1 MQARINFSI
10 NQNVMLMAKAIASIS
25 LGRLNNGAHFEYVS
39 MVLTS
44 LQSQT
49 AVKQKVAD
57 LAAAFASAVEA
68 EDAVL
73 KVSTK
78 SLITDDLSQADQD
91 RDTFYAG
98 YKKAVEGF
106 LHMPIADMAQA
117 AKVLNQHI
125 KDYRINT
132 QAQIDKETGL
142 LANFIADLEGK
153 YAAQVTTLGLSVF
166 VTHMKE
172 ANERVRTLIRQR
184 VNERMGIT
192 IGALRTARTA
202 TDAAYHNL
210 VQMVNA
216 LALVNGD
223 ADYAAFIDYVNAEI
237 TRYKREVLNQK
248 ASAADTS
255 ADSST
260 STDTDA
266 SDADNTGS
274 GGSSDTGGSG
284 SDSGSQSGGSSSGT
298 GGSSTTL
305 PGDSGTGED

>member
-1 MQARINFSI
+1 MKIPTFGHFCPRVGIF
-10 NQNVMLMAKAIASIS
+10 QN
-25 LGRLNNGAHFEYVS
+25 
-39 MVLTS
+39 
-44 LQSQT
+44 
-49 AVKQKVAD
+49 
-57 LAAAFASAVEA
+57 
-68 EDAVL
+68 
-73 KVSTK
+73 
-78 SLITDDLSQADQD
+78 
-91 RDTFYAG
+91 
-98 YKKAVEGF
+98 
-106 LHMPIADMAQA
+106 
-117 AKVLNQHI
+117 
-125 KDYRINT
+125 
-132 QAQIDKETGL
+132 TGL

-153 YAAQVTTLGLSVF
+153 YASYVSTLGLTLF

-172 ANERVRTLIRQR
+172 ANERVRTLVRQR

-192 IGALRTARTA
+192 VGALRTARTA

-266 SDADNTGS
+266 PDADNTDSSTS
-274 GGSSDTGGSG
+274 GDSGSS
-284 SDSGSQSGGSSSGT
+284 SDSGSGSTSGGT
-298 GGSSTTL
+298 GGSSTT
-305 PGDSGTGED
+305 PSGDSGTGED

>member
-1 MQARINFSI
+1 MGKEILPINLVRMNS
-10 NQNVMLMAKAIASIS
+10 
-25 LGRLNNGAHFEYVS
+25 GAHFEYVS
-39 MVLTS
+39 MMLASV
-44 LQSQT
+44 QSQA

-57 LAAAFASAVEA
+57 LVAALASAIEA
-68 EDAVL
+68 EDEAL

-78 SLITDDLSQADQD
+78 SFITDDLAQADQD

-106 LHMPIADMAQA
+106 LHMPVADMAQA
-117 AKVLNQHI
+117 AKVLKQHI

-132 QAQIDKETGL
+132 RAQIDQNTGL

-153 YAAQVTTLGLSVF
+153 YASYVSTLGLSLF

-172 ANERVRTLIRQR
+172 ANERVRTLVRQR
-184 VNERMGIT
+184 NNERMGIT
-192 IGALRTARTA
+192 VGALKTARTA

-210 VQMVNA
+210 VDMVNA

-223 ADYAAFIDYVNAEI
+223 AAYAAFIDYVNVEI
-237 TRYKREVLNQK
+237 TRYKREVLSQK
-248 ASAADTS
+248 ASAVDTS

-266 SDADNTGS
+266 SDTDNTDS
-274 GGSSDTGGSG
+274 GDTGSSDSGSG
-284 SDSGSQSGGSSSGT
+284 SSSSDSGSQSGGSSSGT
-298 GGSSTTL
+298 GGSSTT
-305 PGDSGTGED
+305 PSGDSGTGED

>member
-78 SLITDDLSQADQD
+78 SLITDDLAQADQD

-153 YAAQVTTLGLSVF
+153 YAAQVATLGLSVF

-192 IGALRTARTA
+192 VGALKAARVN

-260 STDTDA
+260 STDTGT

-298 GGSSTTL
+298 GGSSTT
-305 PGDSGTGED
+305 PSGDSGTGED

>member
-1 MQARINFSI
+1 
-10 NQNVMLMAKAIASIS
+10 MAKKMINSIS
-25 LGRLNNGAHFEYVS
+25 LTRMNSGAHFEYVS

-44 LQSQT
+44 IQSQA

-57 LAAAFASAVEA
+57 LVAALASAIEA
-68 EDAVL
+68 EDEAL

-78 SLITDDLSQADQD
+78 SFITDDLAQADQD

-106 LHMPIADMAQA
+106 LHTPIADMAQA
-117 AKVLNQHI
+117 AKVLKQHI

-132 QAQIDKETGL
+132 RAQIDQNTGL

-153 YAAQVTTLGLSVF
+153 YAAQVATLGLSVF

-192 IGALRTARTA
+192 VGALKAARVN

-266 SDADNTGS
+266 DNTG
-274 GGSSDTGGSG
+274 G
-284 SDSGSQSGGSSSGT
+284 SDSGSGSTSDSGSSSDSGSGSTSGGT
-298 GGSSTTL
+298 GGSSTM
-305 PGDSGTGED
+305 PSGDSGTGED

>member
-1 MQARINFSI
+1 MGKEILPINLVRMNS
-10 NQNVMLMAKAIASIS
+10 
-25 LGRLNNGAHFEYVS
+25 GAHFEYVS
-39 MVLTS
+39 MMLASV
-44 LQSQT
+44 QSQA

-57 LAAAFASAVEA
+57 LVAALASAIEA
-68 EDAVL
+68 EDAAL

-78 SLITDDLSQADQD
+78 SFITDDIAQADQD

-106 LHMPIADMAQA
+106 LHMPVADMAQA
-117 AKVLNQHI
+117 AKVLKQHI

-132 QAQIDKETGL
+132 RAQIDQNTGL

-153 YAAQVTTLGLSVF
+153 YAAQVATLGLSVF

-172 ANERVRTLIRQR
+172 ANERVRTLVRQR
-184 VNERMGIT
+184 NNERMGIAV
-192 IGALRTARTA
+192 GALKTARVN

-210 VQMVNA
+210 VDMVNA

-223 ADYAAFIDYVNAEI
+223 ADYATFIDYVNVEI

-248 ASAADTS
+248 ASAVDTS

-266 SDADNTGS
+266 DNTDS
-274 GGSSDTGGSG
+274 GDSGDSGSG
-284 SDSGSQSGGSSSGT
+284 STSSGSGSGSQSGGSSSGT
-298 GGSSTTL
+298 GGSSTT
-305 PGDSGTGED
+305 PSGDSGTGED

>member
-1 MQARINFSI
+1 MGKEILTINLVRMNS
-10 NQNVMLMAKAIASIS
+10 
-25 LGRLNNGAHFEYVS
+25 GAHFEYVS
-39 MVLTS
+39 MMLASV
-44 LQSQT
+44 QSQA

-57 LAAAFASAVEA
+57 LVAALASAIEA
-68 EDAVL
+68 EDAAL

-78 SLITDDLSQADQD
+78 SFITDDIAQADQD

-153 YAAQVTTLGLSVF
+153 YAGQVATLGLSVF

-266 SDADNTGS
+266 PDADNTDSSTS
-274 GGSSDTGGSG
+274 GDSGSSSTSSG

-298 GGSSTTL
+298 GGSSTT
-305 PGDSGTGED
+305 PSGDSGTGED

>member
-1 MQARINFSI
+1 MGKEILPIN
-10 NQNVMLMAKAIASIS
+10 
-25 LGRLNNGAHFEYVS
+25 LGRMNSGAHFEYVS
-39 MVLTS
+39 MVLAS
-44 LQSQT
+44 VQSQA

-57 LAAAFASAVEA
+57 LVAALASAIEA
-68 EDAVL
+68 EDAAL

-78 SLITDDLSQADQD
+78 SFITDDIAQADQD

-153 YAAQVTTLGLSVF
+153 YAGQVATLGLSVF

-266 SDADNTGS
+266 PDADNTDSSTS
-274 GGSSDTGGSG
+274 GDSGSSSTSSG

-298 GGSSTTL
+298 GGSSTT
-305 PGDSGTGED
+305 PSGDSGTGED

>member
-1 MQARINFSI
+1 MGKEILPINLVRMNS
-10 NQNVMLMAKAIASIS
+10 
-25 LGRLNNGAHFEYVS
+25 GAHFEYVS
-39 MVLTS
+39 MMLASV
-44 LQSQT
+44 QSQA

-57 LAAAFASAVEA
+57 LVAALASAIEA
-68 EDAVL
+68 EDAAL

-78 SLITDDLSQADQD
+78 SFITDDIAQADQD

-132 QAQIDKETGL
+132 RAQIDQNTGL

-153 YAAQVTTLGLSVF
+153 YAAQVATLGLSVF

-172 ANERVRTLIRQR
+172 ANERVRTLVRQR

-192 IGALRTARTA
+192 VGALKTARTA

-210 VQMVNA
+210 VDMVNA

-223 ADYAAFIDYVNAEI
+223 ADYATFIDYVNVEI

-266 SDADNTGS
+266 SDTDNTDS
-274 GGSSDTGGSG
+274 GGSSDSDSG
-284 SDSGSQSGGSSSGT
+284 SGSQSGGSSSGT
-298 GGSSTTL
+298 GGSSTT
-305 PGDSGTGED
+305 PSGDSGTGED

>member
-1 MQARINFSI
+1 MGKEILPINLVRMNS
-10 NQNVMLMAKAIASIS
+10 
-25 LGRLNNGAHFEYVS
+25 GAHFEYVS
-39 MVLTS
+39 MMLASV
-44 LQSQT
+44 QSQA

-57 LAAAFASAVEA
+57 LVAALASAIEA
-68 EDAVL
+68 EDAAL

-78 SLITDDLSQADQD
+78 SFITDDIAQADQD

-106 LHMPIADMAQA
+106 LHMPVADMAQA
-117 AKVLNQHI
+117 AKVLKQHI

-132 QAQIDKETGL
+132 RAQIDQNTGL

-153 YAAQVTTLGLSVF
+153 YASYVSTLGLTLF

-172 ANERVRTLIRQR
+172 ANERVRTLVRQR

-192 IGALRTARTA
+192 VGALKTARTA

-210 VQMVNA
+210 VDMVNA

-223 ADYAAFIDYVNAEI
+223 ADYATFIDYVNVEI

-248 ASAADTS
+248 ASAVDTS

-266 SDADNTGS
+266 DNTDS
-274 GGSSDTGGSG
+274 GDSGDSGSG
-284 SDSGSQSGGSSSGT
+284 STSSGSGSGSQSGGSSSGT
-298 GGSSTTL
+298 GGSSTT
-305 PGDSGTGED
+305 PSGDSGTGED

>member
-1 MQARINFSI
+1 MGKEILPINLVRMNS
-10 NQNVMLMAKAIASIS
+10 
-25 LGRLNNGAHFEYVS
+25 GAHFEYVS
-39 MVLTS
+39 MMLASV
-44 LQSQT
+44 QSQA

-57 LAAAFASAVEA
+57 LVAALASAIEA
-68 EDAVL
+68 EDAAL

-78 SLITDDLSQADQD
+78 SFITDDIAQADQD

-106 LHMPIADMAQA
+106 LHTPVADMAQA
-117 AKVLNQHI
+117 AKVLKQHI

-132 QAQIDKETGL
+132 RAQIDQNTGL

-153 YAAQVTTLGLSVF
+153 YAAQVATLGLSVF

-192 IGALRTARTA
+192 VGALKAARVN

-223 ADYAAFIDYVNAEI
+223 AAYAAFIDYVNAEI
-237 TRYKREVLNQK
+237 TRYKREVLSQK

-266 SDADNTGS
+266 DNTDS
-274 GGSSDTGGSG
+274 GDSGDSGSG
-284 SDSGSQSGGSSSGT
+284 STSSGSGSGSQSGGSSSGT
-298 GGSSTTL
+298 GGSSTT
-305 PGDSGTGED
+305 PSGDSGTGED

>member
-78 SLITDDLSQADQD
+78 SLITDDLAQADQD

-153 YAAQVTTLGLSVF
+153 YAAQVATLGLSVF

-192 IGALRTARTA
+192 VGALKAARVN

-237 TRYKREVLNQK
+237 TRYKREVLSQK

-298 GGSSTTL
+298 GGSSTT
-305 PGDSGTGED
+305 PSGDSGTGED

>member
-10 NQNVMLMAKAIASIS
+10 NQNVMLMAKAITSIN
-25 LGRLNNGAHFEYVS
+25 LVRMNNGAHFEYVS

-78 SLITDDLSQADQD
+78 SLITDDLAQADQD

-153 YAAQVTTLGLSVF
+153 YAAQVATLGLSVF

-192 IGALRTARTA
+192 VGALKAARVN

-223 ADYAAFIDYVNAEI
+223 AAYAAFIDYVNAEI
-237 TRYKREVLNQK
+237 TRYKREVLSQK

-298 GGSSTTL
+298 GGSSTT
-305 PGDSGTGED
+305 PSGDSGTGED

>member
-1 MQARINFSI
+1 MGKEILPINLVRMNS
-10 NQNVMLMAKAIASIS
+10 
-25 LGRLNNGAHFEYVS
+25 GAHFEYVS
-39 MVLTS
+39 MMLASV
-44 LQSQT
+44 QSQA

-57 LAAAFASAVEA
+57 LVAALASAIEA
-68 EDAVL
+68 EDAAL

-78 SLITDDLSQADQD
+78 SFITDDIAQADQD

-106 LHMPIADMAQA
+106 LHTPIADMAQA
-117 AKVLNQHI
+117 AKVLKQHI

-132 QAQIDKETGL
+132 RAQIDQNTGL

-153 YAAQVTTLGLSVF
+153 YASYVSTLGLTLF

-172 ANERVRTLIRQR
+172 ANERVRTLVRQR
-184 VNERMGIT
+184 NNERMGIT
-192 IGALRTARTA
+192 VGALKAARTA

-210 VQMVNA
+210 VDMVNA

-223 ADYAAFIDYVNAEI
+223 ADYATFIDYVNVEI

-248 ASAADTS
+248 ASAVDTS

-266 SDADNTGS
+266 DNTDS
-274 GGSSDTGGSG
+274 GDSGDSGSG
-284 SDSGSQSGGSSSGT
+284 STSSGSGSGSQSGGSSSGT
-298 GGSSTTL
+298 GGSSTT
-305 PGDSGTGED
+305 PSGDSGTGED

>member
-1 MQARINFSI
+1 
-10 NQNVMLMAKAIASIS
+10 MAQKKITSIS
-25 LGRLNNGAHFEYVS
+25 LGRMNSGAHFEYVS
-39 MVLTS
+39 MVLAS
-44 LQSQT
+44 VQSQA
-49 AVKQKVAD
+49 AVKQKVSD
-57 LAAAFASAVEA
+57 LVAALASAIEA
-68 EDAVL
+68 EDEAL

-78 SLITDDLSQADQD
+78 SFITDDLAQADQD

-106 LHMPIADMAQA
+106 LHMPVADMAQA
-117 AKVLNQHI
+117 AKVLKQHI

-132 QAQIDKETGL
+132 RAQIDQNTGL

-153 YAAQVTTLGLSVF
+153 YAAQVATLGLSVF

-192 IGALRTARTA
+192 VGALKTARVN

-260 STDTDA
+260 STDTGT

>member
-1 MQARINFSI
+1 MGKEILPINLVRMNS
-10 NQNVMLMAKAIASIS
+10 
-25 LGRLNNGAHFEYVS
+25 GAHFEYVS
-39 MVLTS
+39 MMLASV
-44 LQSQT
+44 QSQA

-57 LAAAFASAVEA
+57 LVAALASAIEA
-68 EDAVL
+68 EDAAL

-78 SLITDDLSQADQD
+78 SFITDDIAQADQD

-106 LHMPIADMAQA
+106 LHMPVADMAQA
-117 AKVLNQHI
+117 AKVLKQHI

-132 QAQIDKETGL
+132 RAQIDQNTGL

-153 YAAQVTTLGLSVF
+153 YAAQVATLGLSVF

-266 SDADNTGS
+266 PDADNTDSSTS
-274 GGSSDTGGSG
+274 GDSGSS
-284 SDSGSQSGGSSSGT
+284 SDSGSGSTSGGT
-298 GGSSTTL
+298 GGSSTT
-305 PGDSGTGED
+305 PSGDSGTGED

>member
-78 SLITDDLSQADQD
+78 SLITDDLAQADQD

-153 YAAQVTTLGLSVF
+153 YAAQVATLGLSVF

-260 STDTDA
+260 STDTGT

-274 GGSSDTGGSG
+274 GDSSDTGGSG

-298 GGSSTTL
+298 GGSSTT
-305 PGDSGTGED
+305 PSGDSGTGED

>member
-1 MQARINFSI
+1 MGKEILPINLVRMNS
-10 NQNVMLMAKAIASIS
+10 
-25 LGRLNNGAHFEYVS
+25 GAHFEYVS
-39 MVLTS
+39 MMLASV
-44 LQSQT
+44 QSQA

-57 LAAAFASAVEA
+57 LVAALASAIEA
-68 EDAVL
+68 EDEAL

-78 SLITDDLSQADQD
+78 SFITDDLAQADQD

-106 LHMPIADMAQA
+106 LHMPVADMAQA
-117 AKVLNQHI
+117 AKVLKQHI

-132 QAQIDKETGL
+132 RAQIDQNTGL

-153 YAAQVTTLGLSVF
+153 YAAQVATLGLSVF

-184 VNERMGIT
+184 DNERMGIT
-192 IGALRTARTA
+192 VGALKAARVN

-248 ASAADTS
+248 ASAVDTS

-266 SDADNTGS
+266 DNTDS
-274 GGSSDTGGSG
+274 GDSGDSGSG
-284 SDSGSQSGGSSSGT
+284 STSSGSGSGSQSGGSSSGT
-298 GGSSTTL
+298 GGSSTT
-305 PGDSGTGED
+305 PSGDSGTGED

>member
-1 MQARINFSI
+1 
-10 NQNVMLMAKAIASIS
+10 MAKKMINSIS
-25 LGRLNNGAHFEYVS
+25 LTRMNSGAHFEYVS

-44 LQSQT
+44 IQSQA
-49 AVKQKVAD
+49 AVKQKVSD
-57 LAAAFASAVEA
+57 LVAALASAIEA
-68 EDAVL
+68 EDEAL

-78 SLITDDLSQADQD
+78 SFITDDLAQADQD

-106 LHMPIADMAQA
+106 LHTPIADMAQA
-117 AKVLNQHI
+117 AKVLKQHI

-132 QAQIDKETGL
+132 RAQIDQNTGL

-153 YAAQVTTLGLSVF
+153 YAAQVATLGLSVF

-192 IGALRTARTA
+192 VGALKAARVN

-266 SDADNTGS
+266 DNTG
-274 GGSSDTGGSG
+274 G
-284 SDSGSQSGGSSSGT
+284 SDSGSGSTSDSGSSSDSGSGST
-298 GGSSTTL
+298 SDSGSGSSTT
-305 PGDSGTGED
+305 PSGDSGTGED

>member
-1 MQARINFSI
+1 MGKEILPINLVRMNS
-10 NQNVMLMAKAIASIS
+10 
-25 LGRLNNGAHFEYVS
+25 GAHFEYVS
-39 MVLTS
+39 MMLASV
-44 LQSQT
+44 QSQA

-57 LAAAFASAVEA
+57 LVAALASAIEA
-68 EDAVL
+68 EDAAL

-78 SLITDDLSQADQD
+78 SFITDDIAQADQD

-106 LHMPIADMAQA
+106 LHMPVADMAQA
-117 AKVLNQHI
+117 AKVLKQHI

-132 QAQIDKETGL
+132 RAQIDQNTGL

-153 YAAQVTTLGLSVF
+153 YAAQVSTLGLTLF

-172 ANERVRTLIRQR
+172 ANERVRTLVRQR
-184 VNERMGIT
+184 NNERMGIT
-192 IGALRTARTA
+192 VGALKAARTA
-202 TDAAYHNL
+202 TDAAYHDL
-210 VQMVNA
+210 VDMVNA

-223 ADYAAFIDYVNAEI
+223 ADYATFIDYVNVEI

-266 SDADNTGS
+266 DNTDS
-274 GGSSDTGGSG
+274 GDSGDSGSG
-284 SDSGSQSGGSSSGT
+284 STSSGSGSGSQSGGSSSGT
-298 GGSSTTL
+298 GGSSTT
-305 PGDSGTGED
+305 PSGDSGTGED

>member
-1 MQARINFSI
+1 MGKEILPINLVRMNS
-10 NQNVMLMAKAIASIS
+10 
-25 LGRLNNGAHFEYVS
+25 GAHFEYVS
-39 MVLTS
+39 MMLASV
-44 LQSQT
+44 QSQA

-57 LAAAFASAVEA
+57 LVAALASAIEA
-68 EDAVL
+68 EDAAL

-78 SLITDDLSQADQD
+78 SFITDDIAQADQD

-106 LHMPIADMAQA
+106 LHTPVADMAQA
-117 AKVLNQHI
+117 AKVLKQHI

-132 QAQIDKETGL
+132 RAQIDQNTGL

-153 YAAQVTTLGLSVF
+153 YAAQVATLGLSVF

-172 ANERVRTLIRQR
+172 ANERVRTLVRQR

-192 IGALRTARTA
+192 VGALKTARTA

-210 VQMVNA
+210 VDMVNA

-223 ADYAAFIDYVNAEI
+223 ADYATFIDYVNVEI

-248 ASAADTS
+248 ASAVDTS

-266 SDADNTGS
+266 DNTDS
-274 GGSSDTGGSG
+274 GDSGDSGSG
-284 SDSGSQSGGSSSGT
+284 STSSGSGSGSQSGGSSSGT
-298 GGSSTTL
+298 GGSSTT
-305 PGDSGTGED
+305 PSGDSGTGED

>member
-1 MQARINFSI
+1 MGKEILPINLVRMNS
-10 NQNVMLMAKAIASIS
+10 
-25 LGRLNNGAHFEYVS
+25 GAHFEYVS
-39 MVLTS
+39 MMLASV
-44 LQSQT
+44 QSQA

-57 LAAAFASAVEA
+57 LVAALASAIEA
-68 EDAVL
+68 EDAAL

-78 SLITDDLSQADQD
+78 SFITDDIAQADQD

-106 LHMPIADMAQA
+106 LHTPVADMAQA
-117 AKVLNQHI
+117 AKVLKQHI

-132 QAQIDKETGL
+132 RAQIDQNTGL

-153 YAAQVTTLGLSVF
+153 YAAQVATLGLSVF

-172 ANERVRTLIRQR
+172 ANERVRTLVRQR

-192 IGALRTARTA
+192 VGALKAARVN

-266 SDADNTGS
+266 PDADNTDSSTS
-274 GGSSDTGGSG
+274 GDSGSS
-284 SDSGSQSGGSSSGT
+284 SDSGSGSTSGGT
-298 GGSSTTL
+298 GGSSTT
-305 PGDSGTGED
+305 PSGDSGTGED

>member
-1 MQARINFSI
+1 
-10 NQNVMLMAKAIASIS
+10 MAKRKINTIS
-25 LGRLNNGAHFEYVS
+25 LPRLNNGAHMEYASVILAS
-39 MVLTS
+39 V
-44 LQSQT
+44 QSQLQT
-49 AVKQKVAD
+49 EAEPLIAGRI
-57 LAAAFASAVEA
+57 AAFAEAVAA
-68 EDAVL
+68 EDRAL
-73 KVSTK
+73 KISAK
-78 SLITDDLSQADQD
+78 SLVTDGIEKADDD
-91 RDTFYAG
+91 RCALYIG
-98 YKKAVEGF
+98 YKKAVAGF
-106 LHMPIADMAQA
+106 RNVTDTGIAQA
-117 AKVLNQHI
+117 VKVLNQHI

-153 YAAQVTTLGLSVF
+153 YAAQVATLGLSVF

-237 TRYKREVLNQK
+237 TRYKREVLSQK

-266 SDADNTGS
+266 DNTDS
-274 GGSSDTGGSG
+274 GDTGSSDSGG

-298 GGSSTTL
+298 GGSSTT
-305 PGDSGTGED
+305 PSGDSGTGED

>member
-1 MQARINFSI
+1 MGKEILPINLVRMNS
-10 NQNVMLMAKAIASIS
+10 
-25 LGRLNNGAHFEYVS
+25 GAHFEYVS
-39 MVLTS
+39 MMLASV
-44 LQSQT
+44 QSQA

-57 LAAAFASAVEA
+57 LVAALASAIEA
-68 EDAVL
+68 EDAAL

-78 SLITDDLSQADQD
+78 SFITDDIAQADQD

-106 LHMPIADMAQA
+106 LHMPVADMAQA
-117 AKVLNQHI
+117 AKVLKQHI

-132 QAQIDKETGL
+132 RAQIDQNTGL

-153 YAAQVTTLGLSVF
+153 YAAQVATLGLTLF

-172 ANERVRTLIRQR
+172 ANERVRTLVRQR
-184 VNERMGIT
+184 NNERMGIT
-192 IGALRTARTA
+192 VGALKAARVN

-210 VQMVNA
+210 VDMVNA

-223 ADYAAFIDYVNAEI
+223 ADYAAFIDYVNVEI

-266 SDADNTGS
+266 DNTDSGDSGDSGS
-274 GGSSDTGGSG
+274 GSTSSG

-298 GGSSTTL
+298 GGSSTT
-305 PGDSGTGED
+305 PSGDSGTGED

>member
-1 MQARINFSI
+1 MGKEILPINLVRMNS
-10 NQNVMLMAKAIASIS
+10 
-25 LGRLNNGAHFEYVS
+25 GAHFEYVS
-39 MVLTS
+39 MMLASV
-44 LQSQT
+44 QSQA

-57 LAAAFASAVEA
+57 LVAALASAIEA
-68 EDAVL
+68 EDEAL

-78 SLITDDLSQADQD
+78 SFITDDLAQADQD

-106 LHMPIADMAQA
+106 LHMPVADMAQA
-117 AKVLNQHI
+117 AKVLKQHI

-132 QAQIDKETGL
+132 RAQIDQNTGL

-153 YAAQVTTLGLSVF
+153 YAAQVATLGLSLF

-172 ANERVRTLIRQR
+172 ANERVRTLVRQR

-192 IGALRTARTA
+192 VGALKTARTA

-210 VQMVNA
+210 VDMVNA

-223 ADYAAFIDYVNAEI
+223 ADYATFIDYVNVEI

-248 ASAADTS
+248 ASAVDTS

-266 SDADNTGS
+266 DNTDS
-274 GGSSDTGGSG
+274 GDSGDSGSG
-284 SDSGSQSGGSSSGT
+284 STSSGSGSGSQSGGSSSGT
-298 GGSSTTL
+298 GGSSTT
-305 PGDSGTGED
+305 PSGDSGTGED

>member
-1 MQARINFSI
+1 MGKEILTINLVRMNS
-10 NQNVMLMAKAIASIS
+10 
-25 LGRLNNGAHFEYVS
+25 GAHFEYVS
-39 MVLTS
+39 MMLASV
-44 LQSQT
+44 QSQA

-57 LAAAFASAVEA
+57 LVAALASAIEA
-68 EDAVL
+68 EDAAL

-78 SLITDDLSQADQD
+78 SFITDDIAQADQD

-106 LHMPIADMAQA
+106 LHTPVADMAQA
-117 AKVLNQHI
+117 AKVLKQHI

-132 QAQIDKETGL
+132 RAQIDQNTGL

-153 YAAQVTTLGLSVF
+153 YAAQVSTLGLTLF

-172 ANERVRTLIRQR
+172 ANERVRTLVRQR
-184 VNERMGIT
+184 NNERMGIAV
-192 IGALRTARTA
+192 GALKTARTA

-210 VQMVNA
+210 VDMVNA

-223 ADYAAFIDYVNAEI
+223 ADYAAFIDYVNVEI

-266 SDADNTGS
+266 PDADNTDSSTS
-274 GGSSDTGGSG
+274 GDSGSSSTSSG

-298 GGSSTTL
+298 GGSSTT
-305 PGDSGTGED
+305 PSGDSGTGED

>member
-1 MQARINFSI
+1 MGKEILPINLVRMNS
-10 NQNVMLMAKAIASIS
+10 
-25 LGRLNNGAHFEYVS
+25 GAHFEYVS
-39 MVLTS
+39 MMLASV
-44 LQSQT
+44 QSQA

-57 LAAAFASAVEA
+57 LVAALASAIEA
-68 EDAVL
+68 EDAAL

-78 SLITDDLSQADQD
+78 SFITDDIAQADQD

-106 LHMPIADMAQA
+106 LHTPIADMAQA
-117 AKVLNQHI
+117 AKVLKQHI

-132 QAQIDKETGL
+132 RAQIDQNTGL

-153 YAAQVTTLGLSVF
+153 YAAQVATLGLSVF

-192 IGALRTARTA
+192 VGALKAARVN

-266 SDADNTGS
+266 DNTDS
-274 GGSSDTGGSG
+274 GDSGDSGSG
-284 SDSGSQSGGSSSGT
+284 STSSGSGSGSQSGGSSSGT
-298 GGSSTTL
+298 GGSSTT
-305 PGDSGTGED
+305 PSGDSGTGED

>member
-1 MQARINFSI
+1 
-10 NQNVMLMAKAIASIS
+10 MAKAIASIS

-78 SLITDDLSQADQD
+78 SLITDDLTQADQD

-153 YAAQVTTLGLSVF
+153 YAAQVSTLGLSVF

-184 VNERMGIT
+184 VNERMGVAV
-192 IGALRTARTA
+192 GALKAARTA

-260 STDTDA
+260 STDTGT

-274 GGSSDTGGSG
+274 GDSSDTSGSG
-284 SDSGSQSGGSSSGT
+284 SGSGSQSGGSSSGT
-298 GGSSTTL
+298 GGSSTT
-305 PGDSGTGED
+305 PSGDSGTGED

>member
-1 MQARINFSI
+1 MGKEILTINLVRMNS
-10 NQNVMLMAKAIASIS
+10 
-25 LGRLNNGAHFEYVS
+25 GAHFEYVS
-39 MVLTS
+39 MMLASV
-44 LQSQT
+44 QSQA

-57 LAAAFASAVEA
+57 LVAALASAIEA
-68 EDAVL
+68 EDAAL

-78 SLITDDLSQADQD
+78 SFITDDIAQADQD

-106 LHMPIADMAQA
+106 LHTPVADMAQA
-117 AKVLNQHI
+117 AKVLKQHI

-132 QAQIDKETGL
+132 RAQIDQNTGL

-153 YAAQVTTLGLSVF
+153 YAAQVSTLGLTLF

-172 ANERVRTLIRQR
+172 ANERVRTLVRQR
-184 VNERMGIT
+184 NNERMGIT
-192 IGALRTARTA
+192 VGALKAARVN

-210 VQMVNA
+210 VDMVNA

-223 ADYAAFIDYVNAEI
+223 ADYAAFIDYVNVEI

-266 SDADNTGS
+266 DNTDSGDSGDSGS
-274 GGSSDTGGSG
+274 GSTSSG

-298 GGSSTTL
+298 GGSSTT
-305 PGDSGTGED
+305 PSGDSGTGED

>member
-1 MQARINFSI
+1 MGKEILPINLVRMNS
-10 NQNVMLMAKAIASIS
+10 
-25 LGRLNNGAHFEYVS
+25 GAHFEYVS
-39 MVLTS
+39 MMLASV
-44 LQSQT
+44 QSQA

-57 LAAAFASAVEA
+57 LVAALASAIEA
-68 EDAVL
+68 EDAAL

-78 SLITDDLSQADQD
+78 SFITDDIAQADQD

-106 LHMPIADMAQA
+106 LHTPVADMAQA
-117 AKVLNQHI
+117 AKVLKQHI

-132 QAQIDKETGL
+132 RAQIDQNTGL

-153 YAAQVTTLGLSVF
+153 YAAQVSTLGLTLF

-172 ANERVRTLIRQR
+172 ANERVRTLVRQR
-184 VNERMGIT
+184 NNERMGIT
-192 IGALRTARTA
+192 VGALKAARTA
-202 TDAAYHNL
+202 TDAAYHDL
-210 VQMVNA
+210 VDMVNA

-223 ADYAAFIDYVNAEI
+223 ADYATFIDYVNVEI

-266 SDADNTGS
+266 DNTDS
-274 GGSSDTGGSG
+274 GDSGDSGSG
-284 SDSGSQSGGSSSGT
+284 STSSGSGSGSQSGGSSSGT
-298 GGSSTTL
+298 GGSSTT
-305 PGDSGTGED
+305 PSGDSGTGED

>member
-10 NQNVMLMAKAIASIS
+10 NQNVMLMAKAITSIN
-25 LGRLNNGAHFEYVS
+25 LVRMNNGAHFEYVS

-78 SLITDDLSQADQD
+78 SLITDDLAQADQD

-153 YAAQVTTLGLSVF
+153 YAGQVATLGLSVF

-260 STDTDA
+260 STDTGT

-274 GGSSDTGGSG
+274 GDSSDTGGSG

-298 GGSSTTL
+298 GGSSTT
-305 PGDSGTGED
+305 PSGDSGTGED

>member
-10 NQNVMLMAKAIASIS
+10 NQNVMLMAKAIASIN
-25 LGRLNNGAHFEYVS
+25 LVRMNNGAHFEYVS

-78 SLITDDLSQADQD
+78 SLITDDLAQADQD

-153 YAAQVTTLGLSVF
+153 YAAQVATLGLSVF

-260 STDTDA
+260 STDTGT

-298 GGSSTTL
+298 GGSSTT
-305 PGDSGTGED
+305 PSGDSGTGED

>member
-1 MQARINFSI
+1 MGKEILPINLVRMNS
-10 NQNVMLMAKAIASIS
+10 
-25 LGRLNNGAHFEYVS
+25 GAHFEYVS
-39 MVLTS
+39 MMLASV
-44 LQSQT
+44 QSQA

-57 LAAAFASAVEA
+57 LVAALASAIEA
-68 EDAVL
+68 EDAAL

-78 SLITDDLSQADQD
+78 SFITDDIAQADQD

-106 LHMPIADMAQA
+106 LHMPVADMAQA
-117 AKVLNQHI
+117 AKVLKQHI

-132 QAQIDKETGL
+132 RAQIDQNTGL

-153 YAAQVTTLGLSVF
+153 YAAQVSTLGLTLF

-172 ANERVRTLIRQR
+172 ANERVRTLVRQR
-184 VNERMGIT
+184 NNERMGIT
-192 IGALRTARTA
+192 VGALKTARTA

-210 VQMVNA
+210 VDMVNA

-223 ADYAAFIDYVNAEI
+223 AAYAAFIDYVNVEI
-237 TRYKREVLNQK
+237 TRYKREVLSQK
-248 ASAADTS
+248 TSAVDTS

-266 SDADNTGS
+266 DNTDS
-274 GGSSDTGGSG
+274 GDTGSSDSGSG
-284 SDSGSQSGGSSSGT
+284 SSSSGSSDSGSQSGGSSSGT
-298 GGSSTTL
+298 GGSSTT
-305 PGDSGTGED
+305 PSGDSGTGED

>member
-1 MQARINFSI
+1 
-10 NQNVMLMAKAIASIS
+10 MAQKKITSIS
-25 LGRLNNGAHFEYVS
+25 LARMNSGAHYEFASTILASVQ
-39 MVLTS
+39 S
-44 LQSQT
+44 LSET
-49 AVKQKVAD
+49 DPKIAA
-57 LAAAFASAVEA
+57 LIAAFVSAVDA
-68 EDAVL
+68 EDEAL
-73 KVSTK
+73 KISTK
-78 SLITDDLSQADQD
+78 SLITDDIAQADDD
-91 RDTFYAG
+91 RGVLYIG
-98 YKKAVEGF
+98 YKRAVRGF
-106 LHMPIADMAQA
+106 RNMKDASMAEA
-117 AKVLNQHI
+117 AKVLYQHI
-125 KDYRINT
+125 KDYGINT
-132 QAQIDKETGL
+132 QAQIDQETGL

-153 YAAQVTTLGLSVF
+153 YASYVSTLSLNLF

-192 IGALRTARTA
+192 VGALKAARVN

-237 TRYKREVLNQK
+237 TRYKREVLSQK

-266 SDADNTGS
+266 DNTG
-274 GGSSDTGGSG
+274 G
-284 SDSGSQSGGSSSGT
+284 SDSGSGSTSDSGSSSDSGSGST
-298 GGSSTTL
+298 SDSGSGSSTT
-305 PGDSGTGED
+305 PSGDSGTGED

>member
-1 MQARINFSI
+1 
-10 NQNVMLMAKAIASIS
+10 MAKKMINSIS
-25 LGRLNNGAHFEYVS
+25 LTRMNSGAHFEYVS

-44 LQSQT
+44 IQSQA
-49 AVKQKVAD
+49 AVKQKVSD
-57 LAAAFASAVEA
+57 LVAALASAIEA
-68 EDAVL
+68 EDEAL

-78 SLITDDLSQADQD
+78 SFITDDLAQADQD

-106 LHMPIADMAQA
+106 LHTPVADMAQA
-117 AKVLNQHI
+117 AKVLKQHI

-132 QAQIDKETGL
+132 RAQIDQNTGL

-153 YAAQVTTLGLSVF
+153 YAAQVATLGLSVF

-192 IGALRTARTA
+192 VGALKAARVN

-237 TRYKREVLNQK
+237 TRYKREVLSQK

-266 SDADNTGS
+266 DNTGGSDS
-274 GGSSDTGGSG
+274 GSGSTSDSGSSSDSGSGSG
-284 SDSGSQSGGSSSGT
+284 SDSGS
-298 GGSSTTL
+298 GSSTT
-305 PGDSGTGED
+305 PSGDSGTGED